1 MRKNYNLTLYACYI
15 GYISQAITI
24 NLLPLLFV
32 VLQKEFDLSLTQ
44 IGFMVTYNFAA
55 QILVDLLG
63 AKYAETIGYRVCVVA
78 AQICCALGL
87 AGLGIFPD
95 LFSSSYIGLLTAVTI
110 YAIGAGLIEV
120 LISPMVQALPLPRKE
135 AVMSL
140 LHSFYCWGHAG
151 VVILTTL
158 FFTFFGTAQWRLLTA
173 LWAIIPAANV
183 ILFLISP
190 ICYLTE
196 KGEGMTMGAVLKSKV
211 FWVFALLMICSGASE
226 HAMAQ
231 WASFFAETGL
241 QVSKTLG
248 DLLGPCMF
256 AILMGISRWFYG
268 TWGEKIPL
276 KQFMTVSGMLCVA
289 SYLGAVLSPIPLLS
303 LICCGLCGLSV
314 GIMWPGVLS
323 MSAEKCPQGGTA
335 MFALLALAGDVGCS
349 AGPSVVSS
357 ITELFRGELKAGLL
371 AAVLFPMALV
381 LGIRILKKQGGNP

>member
-1 MRKNYNLTLYACYI
+1 MRKNYRLTLYACYI

-32 VLQKEFDLSLTQ
+32 VLQKEFDLTLTQ
-44 IGFMVTYNFAA
+44 IGFMVTYNFAV

-63 AKYAETIGYRVCVVA
+63 AKYAEAIGYRVCVVA
-78 AQICCALGL
+78 AQICCAVGL
-87 AGLGIFPD
+87 AGLGLFPD
-95 LFSSSYIGLLTAVTI
+95 VFSSSYIGLLTAVTI

-151 VVILTTL
+151 VVILTTV
-158 FFTFFGTAQWRLLTA
+158 FFSIFGTAQWRLLTA

-183 ILFLISP
+183 VLFLISP

-196 KGEGMTMGAVLKSKV
+196 KGEGMTMGQVLKSKV
-211 FWVFALLMICSGASE
+211 FWIFALLMICSGASE
-226 HAMAQ
+226 HAMGQ
-231 WASFFAETGL
+231 WSSFFAETGL

-256 AILMGISRWFYG
+256 ALLMGLCRWFYG

-276 KQFMTVSGMLCVA
+276 KKFMTLSGSLCVA
-289 SYLGAVLSPIPLLS
+289 SYLLAVLSPIPVLS

-323 MSAEKCPQGGTA
+323 LSAEKCPQGGTA

-357 ITELFRGELKAGLL
+357 VTELFQGELKTGLL
-371 AAVLFPMALV
+371 AAVIFPLVLV
-381 LGIRILKKQGGNP
+381 LGIRILKKLK

>member
-1 MRKNYNLTLYACYI
+1 MRKNYSLTLYACYI

-44 IGFMVTYNFAA
+44 IGFMVTYNFAV

-151 VVILTTL
+151 VVILTTV
-158 FFTFFGTAQWRLLTA
+158 FFALFGTEQWRLLTA

-196 KGEGMTMGAVLKSKV
+196 KGEGMTMGQVLKSKI

-371 AAVLFPMALV
+371 AAVLFPLALV

>member
-1 MRKNYNLTLYACYI
+1 MRKNYQLTLYACYI

-44 IGFMVTYNFAA
+44 IGFMVTYNFVV

-63 AKYAETIGYRVCVVA
+63 AKYAETIGYRTCVVA

-87 AGLGIFPD
+87 AGLGVFPD
-95 LFSSSYIGLLTAVTI
+95 MFGNSYAGLLTAVTI

-151 VVILTTL
+151 VVIVTTV
-158 FFTFFGTAQWRLLTA
+158 FFSIFGTEQWRLLTM

-183 ILFLISP
+183 VLFLISP

-196 KGEGMTMGAVLKSKV
+196 KGEGMTMGQVLKSKI

-226 HAMAQ
+226 HAMGQ
-231 WASFFAETGL
+231 WSSFFAETGL

-256 AILMGISRWFYG
+256 ALLMGLSRWFYG

-276 KQFMTVSGMLCVA
+276 NKFMTISGSLCVA
-289 SYLGAVLSPIPLLS
+289 SYLLAVLSPVPILS

-323 MSAEKCPQGGTA
+323 LSAEKCPQGGTA

-357 ITELFRGELKAGLL
+357 VTELFDGELKTGLL
-371 AAVLFPMALV
+371 AAVIFPLV
-381 LGIRILKKQGGNP
+381 LVFGIRILKKQK

>member
-1 MRKNYNLTLYACYI
+1 MRKNYSLTLYACYI

-44 IGFMVTYNFAA
+44 IGFMVTYNFAV

-78 AQICCALGL
+78 AQICCAVGL

-95 LFSSSYIGLLTAVTI
+95 LFSSSYIGLLTAVTV

-120 LISPMVQALPLPRKE
+120 LISPMVQALPLPRKD

-196 KGEGMTMGAVLKSKV
+196 KGEGMTMGTVLKSKV

-335 MFALLALAGDVGCS
+335 MFALLALAGDIGCS

-371 AAVLFPMALV
+371 AAVLFPLALV

>member
-1 MRKNYNLTLYACYI
+1 MRKNYQLTLYACYI

-32 VLQKEFDLSLTQ
+32 VLQKEFDLTLTQ
-44 IGFMVTYNFAA
+44 IGFMVTYNFVV
-55 QILVDLLG
+55 QIVVDLLG
-63 AKYAETIGYRVCVVA
+63 AKYAETIGYRACVVA

-87 AGLGIFPD
+87 AGLGILPD
-95 LFSSSYIGLLTAVTI
+95 LFTNSYIGLLTAVTI

-151 VVILTTL
+151 VVILTTV
-158 FFTFFGTAQWRLLTA
+158 FFSVFGTQQWRLVTM
-173 LWAIIPAANV
+173 LWAIIPALNV
-183 ILFLISP
+183 VLFLISP

-196 KGEGMTMGAVLKSKV
+196 KGEGMTMGQVLKSKI
-211 FWVFALLMICSGASE
+211 FWIFALLMICSGASE
-226 HAMAQ
+226 HAMGQ
-231 WASFFAETGL
+231 WSSFFAETGL

-256 AILMGISRWFYG
+256 ALLMGLSRWFYG

-276 KQFMTVSGMLCVA
+276 KKFMTISGILCVA
-289 SYLGAVLSPIPLLS
+289 SYLGAVLFPVPIVS

-323 MSAEKCPQGGTA
+323 LSAEKCPQGGTA

-349 AGPSVVSS
+349 AGPSVVSTV
-357 ITELFRGELKAGLL
+357 TEWFGGELKTGLF
-371 AAVLFPMALV
+371 AAVLFPLILV
-381 LGIRILKKQGGNP
+381 VGIRILKKQK

>member
-1 MRKNYNLTLYACYI
+1 MRKNYKLTLYACYI

-32 VLQKEFDLSLTQ
+32 VLQKEFDLTLTQ
-44 IGFMVTYNFAA
+44 IGFLVTYNFAA

-63 AKYAETIGYRVCVVA
+63 AKYAETIGYRACVVA
-78 AQICCALGL
+78 AQICCAVGL

-95 LFSSSYIGLLTAVTI
+95 LFSKGYWGLLLAVSI

-120 LISPMVQALPLPRKE
+120 LISPMVQALPLPRKD

-151 VVILTTL
+151 VVILTTV
-158 FFTFFGTAQWRLLTA
+158 FFTLFGTTQWRLLTM
-173 LWAIIPAANV
+173 LWAILPAANM

-196 KGEGMTMGAVLKSKV
+196 KGEGMTMGQVLKSKI
-211 FWVFALLMICSGASE
+211 FWLFALLMICSGASE

-276 KQFMTVSGMLCVA
+276 KKFMTISGSLCVA
-289 SYLGAVLSPIPLLS
+289 SYLLTVFSPIPVLS

-323 MSAEKCPQGGTA
+323 LSAEKCPQGGTA

-371 AAVLFPMALV
+371 VAVIFPLV
-381 LGIRILKKQGGNP
+381 LVFGIRNLKKQGGNQ